1 MAYNAWNR
9 AHGLKMQIST
19 LRDKGFDLEQAMGH
33 FVHLFFINLPKRQGL
48 DFLNFI
54 DFKIT
59 DVLDIILVAIL
70 LYYIYKLVRGSV
82 AINIFI
88 GIVIVWGFWKLT
100 ELLGMEMISSMVG
113 AFMGVGLIALIIVFQ
128 QEIRKFLLMIGST
141 NFANKRNFIKHFKFL
156 RQEGLTTSMDVH
168 AVLAACEN
176 MSATKT
182 GALLVFARSNS
193 LDFVKASGDKMYIEI
208 AQPIIESIF
217 YKNSPLHDGAAVIEN
232 NYITA
237 TRVILPVS
245 NDRNLPLRFGL
256 RHRAAV
262 GITEKTDAIALVVSE
277 ETGDISYARNGEFV
291 MFRDMAH
298 LASMM
303 KEDLI

>member
-1 MAYNAWNR
+1 M
-9 AHGLKMQIST
+9 
-19 LRDKGFDLEQAMGH
+19 
-33 FVHLFFINLPKRQGL
+33 

-54 DFKIT
+54 EFKIT

-88 GIVIVWGFWKLT
+88 GIVIVWAFWKLT

-113 AFMGVGLIALIIVFQ
+113 AFMQVGLIALIIVFQ

-141 NFANKRNFIKHFKFL
+141 NFANKRNFIRHFKFL
-156 RQEGLTTSMDVH
+156 RQEGLTTSIDVD
-168 AVLAACEN
+168 AILAACEN
-176 MSATKT
+176 MAGSKT

-193 LDFVKASGDKMYIEI
+193 LDFVKTSGDTMYAEI
-208 AQPIIESIF
+208 NQPIIESIF
-217 YKNSPLHDGAAVIEN
+217 YKNSPLHDGAVIIEN
-232 NYITA
+232 NYIVA

-245 NDRNLPLRFGL
+245 NERTIPLRFGL

-277 ETGDISYARNGEFV
+277 ETGDMSYIKNGEFELFKDT
-291 MFRDMAH
+291 ME
-298 LASMM
+298 LASKM